1 MYDSIIG
8 IIIVA
13 GIVVVLF
20 GSKKFPEFMRSIG
33 KATGEFQKGKIE
45 AEKEVNDMRKIIA
58 EPVNEIKNTAAE
70 IKKP

>member
-1 MYDSIIG
+1 MYDSVIG

-13 GIVVVLF
+13 GIIVVLF

-33 KATGEFQKGKIE
+33 KATGEFQKGKME
-45 AEKEVNDMRKIIA
+45 AQKELDEIKKSVA

-70 IKKP
+70 IKKG